1 MQQINNLIKKYTLQE
16 NLATYDPYDIWKTKL
31 GFFVKNG
38 FNKNK
43 YLFIIPAAL
52 LTIFDIFINN
62 KIRIFYKKQEYPI
75 VRAFATLSLLDLYKK
90 DPKQEYLDFAKKHID
105 WLIRNRAIYKNGFG
119 WGIGFYWNISKDIV
133 FTKNTPLSTHTPY
146 GLEAIYELYKITK
159 DKRYLKYINEIF
171 DFFENDINILY
182 NKNNSLAISYGP
194 FGNFIVN
201 NATSYAL
208 FSYSIFY
215 NIIPQQKE
223 YIKNKIIKFY
233 NFLKYTQR
241 TDASWLYAPFEKNS
255 FIDCF
260 HSAIIVKNII
270 KTKKNIDFDL
280 ENSNEII
287 NNAYAYIK
295 KSFFIEKKQLF
306 KRFSLSNKPGITKF
320 DLYDNAEMLN
330 LAILMNDYELVKI
343 LKKSINDKFIKNDNV
358 YSVIDLFN
366 IKRNKNT
373 LRWAVMPYVH
383 AISNINK

>member
-1 MQQINNLIKKYTLQE
+1 M
-16 NLATYDPYDIWKTKL
+16 
-31 GFFVKNG
+31 KNG

-43 YLFIIPAAL
+43 KLFITPAVF

-62 KIRIFYKKQEYPI
+62 KTRFFYKKQEYPV
-75 VRAFATLSLLDLYKK
+75 VRAFAALSLLNLYKK
-90 DPKQEYLDFAKKHID
+90 EQKQEYFNFAKKHID
-105 WLIRNRAIYKNGFG
+105 WLIQNKAIYKNGFG
-119 WGIGFYWNISKDIV
+119 WSIGFSWNISKGIM

-159 DKRYLKYINEIF
+159 DEKYLKYINEIF
-171 DFFENDINILY
+171 NFFEKDINILY
-182 NKNNSLAISYGP
+182 NKNNALAISYGP

-223 YIKNKIIKFY
+223 HIKNKMIKFY
-233 NFLKYTQR
+233 NFLKHTQR
-241 TDASWLYAPFEKNS
+241 ADASWLYAPFEENS

-270 KTKKNIDFDL
+270 KTKENIDFEL
-280 ENSNEII
+280 ENSTEII
-287 NNAYAYIK
+287 DNAYSYIK
-295 KSFFIEKKQLF
+295 ESFYVEKKQLF
-306 KRFSLSNKPGITKF
+306 KRFSLSNKPSITKF

-330 LAILMNDYELVKI
+330 LAILMNDYNLVKI
-343 LKKSINDKFIKNDNV
+343 LKKSIDNNFV
-358 YSVIDLFN
+358 KDDNIYSVIDLFN

-373 LRWAVMPYVH
+373 LRWAVMPYIY
-383 AISNINK
+383 AISNVNK